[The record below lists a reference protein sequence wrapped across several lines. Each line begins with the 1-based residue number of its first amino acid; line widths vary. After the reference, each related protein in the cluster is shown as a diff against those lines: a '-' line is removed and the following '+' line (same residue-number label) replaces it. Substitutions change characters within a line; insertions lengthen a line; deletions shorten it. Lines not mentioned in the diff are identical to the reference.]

1 MSKPFKELLEKMSPE
16 AQQMVKERTEQIKEE
31 MLFIEE
37 FKRQQEINYKINDE
51 HGFEDLSRASKGTE
65 YEMDNLG
72 LKIALIHSELSE
84 ALESFRHGDPPS
96 DHIPEFTSAEEEFA
110 DVIIRI
116 MNIAQGRGLRI
127 AEAMIAKQAFNNAR
141 PYKHGGKKF

>member
-1 MSKPFKELLEKMSPE
+1 MEITATKISHNEDGTNTLKHLAKRDYV
-16 AQQMVKERTEQIKEE
+16 AER
-31 MLFIEE
+31 FVSE
-37 FKRQQEINYKINDE
+37 FKRQQEINYQINDE
-51 HGFEDLSRASKGTE
+51 HGFEDLAKAAKETE

-96 DHIPEFTSAEEEFA
+96 DHIPNFTGSEEEFA
-110 DVIIRI
+110 DAIIRI
-116 MNIAQGRGLRI
+116 MNIAQGRGLRV
-127 AEAMIAKQAFNNAR
+127 AEAMIEKQAFNNAR

>member
-16 AQQMVKERTEQIKEE
+16 AQQMVKERVEQIKEE

-51 HGFEDLSRASKGTE
+51 HGFEDLSRAAKGTE

-84 ALESFRHGDPPS
+84 ALESFRHGDPAS
-96 DHIPEFTSAEEEFA
+96 DHIPEFTGAEEEFA

-116 MNIAQGRGLRI
+116 MNIAQGRGLRV
-127 AEAMIAKQAFNNAR
+127 AEALIAKQAFNNSR
-141 PYKHGGKKF
+141 EYRHGGKKF